1 MKIGRITG
9 TVTAT
14 VKDPKLSGVALLIA
28 DVEDG
33 RGNVMEQ
40 SLVVADTCSAGVGDV
55 VLLVTGS
62 AARLPAKVGGLP
74 IDMAA
79 VAIVDHVDI
88 AASSNNTPSSNRRNK

>member
-14 VKDPKLSGVALLIA
+14 VKDPKLSGVTLLIA

-55 VLLVTGS
+55 VLLLGAS
-62 AARLPAKVGGLP
+62 AARLPAQIGGLP
-74 IDMAA
+74 VDMAA

-88 AASSNNTPSSNRRNK
+88 SATTNNNSSSNRRNK